1 MPCVGYVR
9 VSTDRQAGERQ
20 TSLADQ
26 QKAIE
31 GLAAKLGQAVE
42 SWYRDEGA
50 SGATVE
56 KRPALRALLSD
67 CLAAPR
73 PRSRPGYVLVLNDS
87 RWGRFPNPDQAAALR
102 FQLDQA
108 GWLVRF
114 VEGDESDDPTMRHV
128 MRAIGGAQA
137 SEYRRNVQRNARRG
151 SRGTAAQGFW
161 ATRAPYGY
169 RRVVVFPAGA
179 HRVLDAH
186 QRKAPNEKVAL
197 EPHAAEAAI
206 VRELFLR
213 YATGTE
219 SLASLAEWARAVD
232 PSRRWSARSIMLK
245 LSNPAYVGDVISGRV
260 SRGADGKIA
269 AVHAESDWVMKK
281 DAHPP
286 IIDRDTFARCQEVLA
301 RNAKWTKRVRSDWV
315 VSGLVR
321 CRCGKAYVAGGGNSN
336 RARGRADT
344 LIYRCVT
351 KAGLKADRCQYVGA
365 VKKEWLEAAVVDT
378 LAAVIGSPK
387 VQRETIAALD
397 AALDAD
403 PPCAGRDR
411 RRARQAEIV
420 VDSLRRRRRRLEG
433 HRDSR
438 SAAGPTSR
446 SITTPKRSRSTPR
459 TIPTREHYAR
469 TSGTSTRSRRAA
481 VARSGSC
488 GSPRLQALLEG
499 EGREA
504 GQSAKVRGL
513 AWVAVRWAKAV
524 RRGSSSSRTSRSS
537 RRGARSIARR
547 HAGSVAIG
555 AHVPR
560 FVGGSRLGYVVEWR
574 ELRACDFGA
583 PTIRKRS
590 SSSRAATASRSCGR
604 RRRTGR
610 GARSRG
616 APRRSA
622 STSRSPARRSSR
634 ARSRSPRT
642 RCGASARA
650 SRFVFETRP
659 QPFIVGVG
667 GRQGQSPER
676 PLTQPYQTI
685 TSKNDSAIVAPFSCR
700 ATASGKGRSRA
711 PSHASAA
718 ADDRADAE
726 RRVARR
732 RFLAKHYGGHETPGT
747 PLDPR
752 SRP

>member
-397 AALDAD
+397 AALAQIRRAPAETAAALDKQIAE
-403 PPCAGRDR
+403 ATAKRDR
-411 RRARQAEIV
+411 LVQAVASDTLTPDEAKTQLTE
-420 VDSLRRRRRRLEG
+420 LRRVLARLE
-433 HRDSR
+433 RQ
-438 SAAGPTSR
+438 
-446 SITTPKRSRSTPR
+446 
-459 TIPTREHYAR
+459 REALEQDHADAR
-469 TSGTSTRSRRAA
+469 T
-481 VARSGSC
+481 
-488 GSPRLQALLEG
+488 L
-499 EGREA
+499 
-504 GQSAKVRGL
+504 
-513 AWVAVRWAKAV
+513 
-524 RRGSSSSRTSRSS
+524 
-537 RRGARSIARR
+537 
-547 HAGSVAIG
+547 
-555 AHVPR
+555 
-560 FVGGSRLGYVVEWR
+560 
-574 ELRACDFGA
+574 
-583 PTIRKRS
+583 
-590 SSSRAATASRSCGR
+590 
-604 RRRTGR
+604 
-610 GARSRG
+610 
-616 APRRSA
+616 
-622 STSRSPARRSSR
+622 
-634 ARSRSPRT
+634 
-642 RCGASARA
+642 
-650 SRFVFETRP
+650 
-659 QPFIVGVG
+659 
-667 GRQGQSPER
+667 
-676 PLTQPYQTI
+676 
-685 TSKNDSAIVAPFSCR
+685 
-700 ATASGKGRSRA
+700 
-711 PSHASAA
+711 
-718 ADDRADAE
+718 DAE
-726 RRVARR
+726 RDRLAALASSFRQAAKTLAGPALRELIRPWIASAEFNAETRDLTLEIRHLPALSMGDLTSMARPADRKYSATFHTTRRVVRVGGAR
-732 RFLAKHYGGHETPGT
+732 
-747 PLDPR
+747 
-752 SRP
+752 